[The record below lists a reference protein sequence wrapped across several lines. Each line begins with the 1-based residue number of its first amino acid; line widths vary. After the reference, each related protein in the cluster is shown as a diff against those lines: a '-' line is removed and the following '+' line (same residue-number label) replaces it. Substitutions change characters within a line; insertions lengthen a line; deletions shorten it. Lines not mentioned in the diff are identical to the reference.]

1 VWSAKFRV
9 QIVYLIVYGFVWS
22 VATTQQFI
30 IHLHFGFLTEPHAW
44 EGGWGA
50 AGFRPKLEPKLLG
63 LGLESVVGNGS
74 KGQWKKVMGCEVDGG
89 CGGLG
94 GRSMAHMGG
103 GCLGLTMQN

>member
-63 LGLESVVGNGS
+63 LGLE
-74 KGQWKKVMGCEVDGG
+74 VMGVVVVWVGIQWHTWG
-89 CGGLG
+89 VGVWG
-94 GRSMAHMGG
+94 
-103 GCLGLTMQN
+103 